1 MIRTEN
7 LLKRFD
13 GDTVIRYKDVTFE
26 TGKSYVLLGA
36 SGCGKSTLLNMLAGV
51 ITPSEGKI
59 FFDGEEMS
67 SLPQKRK
74 DKFRIEK
81 IGYIFQD
88 FKLIEEMTVEDNIN
102 VLRLEGVKT
111 DRMDEILSS
120 LGILAKKKKKVARL
134 SGGERQRVAIARAFV
149 KAPDIILADEPTGN
163 LNYEIGSAVVKQM
176 LEIARG
182 KTLIA
187 VTHDDR
193 LAPLFDCIVDMNCLA
208 SSHAESEAGKNA

>member
-1 MIRTEN
+1 MIETKN
-7 LLKRFD
+7 LVKRFD
-13 GDTVIRYKDVTFE
+13 GDTYIRYRDLTFE
-26 TGKSYVLLGA
+26 AGQSYVLLGA

-51 ITPSEGKI
+51 ITPSEGQI
-59 FFDGEEMS
+59 CFDGEEIS
-67 SLPQKRK
+67 SLPQKKK

-88 FKLIEEMTVEDNIN
+88 FKLIEEMSVEDNIN
-102 VLRLEGVKT
+102 VLKLEGVKT
-111 DRMDEILSS
+111 DRIDEVLDS
-120 LGILAKKKKKVARL
+120 LGILQKKKKKVTRL

-163 LNYEIGSAVVKQM
+163 LNYEIGRAVVEQM
-176 LEIARG
+176 LSISQG

-193 LAPLFDCIVDMNCLA
+193 LAPLFDHVIDMNEIA
-208 SSHAESEAGKNA
+208 SSHEEGGETR

>member
-7 LLKRFD
+7 LVKRFD
-13 GDTVIRYKDVTFE
+13 ADTYIRYKDITFE
-26 TGKSYVLLGA
+26 SGQSCVLLGA
-36 SGCGKSTLLNMLAGV
+36 SGCGKSTLLNMIAGV
-51 ITPSEGKI
+51 ITPSEGHI
-59 FFDGEEMS
+59 YFDGDEIS
-67 SLPQKRK
+67 SLPQKKK

-88 FKLIEEMTVEDNIN
+88 FKLIEEMTVEDNID
-102 VLRLEGVKT
+102 VLKLEGVKT
-111 DRMDEILSS
+111 DRKDEVLDA
-120 LGILAKKKKKVARL
+120 LGILSKKKKKVSRL

-163 LNYEIGSAVVKQM
+163 LNYEIGSSVVKQM

-193 LAPLFDCIVDMNCLA
+193 LAPLFDRVIDMNEIA
-208 SSHAESEAGKNA
+208 SSHAESGVSGND

>member
-1 MIRTEN
+1 MIKTKN
-7 LLKRFD
+7 LIKRFD
-13 GDTVIRYKDVTFE
+13 EDTFIQYRDLTFE

-36 SGCGKSTLLNMLAGV
+36 SGCGKSTLLNMIAGV
-51 ITPSEGKI
+51 ISPSKGEI
-59 FFDGEEMS
+59 YFDDLEVA
-67 SLPQKRK
+67 SLPQKKK

-88 FKLIEEMTVEDNIN
+88 FKLIEEMTVEDNID
-102 VLRLEGVKT
+102 VLKLEGVRT
-111 DRMDEILSS
+111 DRMDEVLNA
-120 LGILAKKKKKVARL
+120 LGILSKKKKKVSKL

-163 LNYEIGSAVVKQM
+163 LNYEIGSSVVRQM

-193 LAPLFDCIVDMNCLA
+193 LTPLFDYVIDMNEIA
-208 SSHAESEAGKNA
+208 SSCTESEVGGNA

>member
-1 MIRTEN
+1 MIKTEN
-7 LLKRFD
+7 LIKRFD
-13 GDTVIRYKDVTFE
+13 EDTFIKYKDLTFE
-26 TGKSYVLLGA
+26 AGKSYVLLGA
-36 SGCGKSTLLNMLAGV
+36 SGCGKSTLLNMIAGV
-51 ITPSEGKI
+51 ISPSEGHI
-59 FFDGEEMS
+59 YFDDLEVS
-67 SLPQKRK
+67 SLPQKKK
-74 DKFRIEK
+74 DRFRIEK

-102 VLRLEGVKT
+102 VLKLEGVKT
-111 DRMDEILSS
+111 DRMNEVLES
-120 LGILAKKKKKVARL
+120 LGIFSKKKKKVAKL

-193 LAPLFDCIVDMNCLA
+193 LAPLFDHIVDMNEIA
-208 SSHAESEAGKNA
+208 SSRTESEVSDHD

>member
-1 MIRTEN
+1 MIKTEG
-7 LLKRFD
+7 LVKRFD
-13 GDTVIRYKDVTFE
+13 GDTVISYKNIVFE
-26 TGKSYVLLGA
+26 DGKSYVLLGA

-51 ITPSEGKI
+51 ITPTSGAVY
-59 FFDGEEMS
+59 FDGEEMS
-67 SLPQKRK
+67 RKSQKQK

-111 DRMDEILSS
+111 YGMDGVLGK
-120 LGILAKKKKKVARL
+120 LGILSKKRKKVKQL

-149 KAPDIILADEPTGN
+149 KAPEIILADEPTGN
-163 LNYEIGSAVVKQM
+163 LNYEIGKSVVEEM
-176 LEIARG
+176 LKIAKG
-182 KTLIA
+182 KTLVA

-193 LAPLFDCIVDMNCLA
+193 LAPLFDCTIDMNGIA
-208 SSHAESEAGKNA
+208 SSHDESEVTRDA